1 MVWYPFE
8 AGWHPFEGHFRSLV
22 SLHGA
27 RPACDSGPVKGPVKR
42 DKRLSVRVPE
52 DVLKR
57 LRVVAMADGRS
68 LADWA
73 FRAVER
79 ELERA
84 EARLARQRPKPQH

>member
-1 MVWYPFE
+1 
-8 AGWHPFEGHFRSLV
+8 
-22 SLHGA
+22 
-27 RPACDSGPVKGPVKR
+27 VKGPVKR

-52 DVLKR
+52 DILKR

-79 ELERA
+79 ELVRA
-84 EARLARQRPKPQH
+84 ESRLTRKPPHPQR